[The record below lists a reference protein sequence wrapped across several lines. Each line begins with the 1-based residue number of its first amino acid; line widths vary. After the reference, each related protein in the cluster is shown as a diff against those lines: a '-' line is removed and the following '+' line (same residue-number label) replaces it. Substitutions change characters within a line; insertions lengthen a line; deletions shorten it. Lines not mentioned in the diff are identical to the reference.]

1 MTRYLTRIG
10 FVCILLLFYAAR
22 AESADSPT
30 HHPEGQGLTMSCVG
44 LSGPQAVVKAAFDYR
59 AVRAVQHF
67 DEYVAQLT
75 SHVEA
80 WPQDPTRVAKVCRL
94 YALDELADIY
104 TTQLVQFDL
113 ADQKNKEAEALLKEL
128 NCCKASYYF
137 TGTFYPSNR
146 LVFSYMFTP
155 GVASGKGYLSEASM
169 FPDSFLAE
177 VAAKDIENIRR
188 RIHDR
193 KALLDQL
200 LKRTGPQISDVG
212 KEVKLEDNT
221 TIATKE
227 LDLWKTTLQMES
239 SLSESAKAVL
249 IHDRIWSLRGHLD
262 EVTWRSLVM
271 ESGKAALVDAQVAD
285 TTSPR
290 VGALLR
296 FRLGY
301 AYMRAGQIDD
311 GARMYDEML
320 KKVVLYQKELEDNYS
335 KVQWAQTKE
344 QMASGAK
351 AAASVAL
358 TGVSFLIAAAGA
370 VAQAGSG
377 FVPGGAIAGAGA
389 NLGASYAAMALRS
402 MLPGLARDTALSIV
416 NAANPGVDK
425 SLQELQYARL
435 KSLETARLF
444 GETAQALPLILNEY
458 ERLDL
463 HRDLG
468 AAFEHQKQWRSAID
482 QYKNAIELIEHERAG
497 LGREGS
503 RLSFLEGKEEVY
515 GRLIHL
521 LAQAGEP
528 AEAFEYAERARSR
541 NFVDVLASGSPKFRT
556 TKESAEFN
564 QRQREQAEVALAVQR
579 SGLTRI
585 EIEELRRSTR
595 GIHLVEDK
603 AAPSAEGPPQKDAA
617 PHQTGEFESL
627 TAVKTGSIKEIA
639 TQMGKHT
646 AMLAFYVGETH
657 TIVFLLQGGDVS
669 AWVQPIGRAKLQ
681 SQVEA
686 FRQLIQ
692 QHPKRTDADL
702 SAIQKTGQNLSRELL
717 QDPLAAV
724 RKPVLYVSPHGPLHY
739 LPFAALHDGSQ
750 YLADRVT
757 LITVPSGTVLTYL
770 GKKPRTSTG
779 KTVVMANP
787 DLGNSA
793 YDLPFAEQEG
803 DAVKSRRPNAM
814 LLKRKEAQE
823 AKIRELAPQ
832 ASVLHFATHG
842 KFNAAQ
848 PLDSALLLAPGGG
861 EDGTLTA
868 GEIFGLGLPGN
879 LVVLSACETG
889 LGQLATGDE
898 ILGLT
903 RAFMYA
909 GAPQLIATL
918 WEIDDQ
924 ATSELMDHLY
934 SHLGKEP
941 APAALRAAQ
950 LKVRARYPHPYYWAG
965 FVAHGLHE

>member
-1 MTRYLTRIG
+1 MMRRLTWIG
-10 FVCILLLFYAAR
+10 FAGSVLFFLTTA
-22 AESADSPT
+22 AESADSLT
-30 HHPEGQGLTMSCVG
+30 LYPETQGLTMSCVG
-44 LSGPQAVVKAAFDYR
+44 LSGPRTVVKAAFDYR
-59 AVRAVQHF
+59 AVRAVQHL
-67 DEYVAQLT
+67 DEYVAQLS
-75 SHVEA
+75 SHADA
-80 WPQDPTRVAKVCRL
+80 WQQDPTKVAKVCRL

-113 ADQKNKEAEALLKEL
+113 ADQRNTEAEALLKEL

-146 LVFSYMFTP
+146 LVFSFIFTP

-177 VAAKDIENIRR
+177 VAARDIERIRQ

-193 KALLDQL
+193 KILLDSI
-200 LKRTGPQISDVG
+200 LKRTRSQDSDRVTNEG
-212 KEVKLEDNT
+212 TVA
-221 TIATKE
+221 IATKE
-227 LDLWKTTLQMES
+227 LDLWKTTLQMEP

-249 IHDRIWSLRGHLD
+249 IHDRIWSLRWHMD
-262 EVTWRSLVM
+262 EATWRSLVI
-271 ESGKAALVDAQVAD
+271 ESGKAALVGAQVAD

-301 AYMRAGQIDD
+301 AYMRAGQIEE
-311 GARMYDEML
+311 GARMYDDML
-320 KKVVLYQKELEDNYS
+320 RKVALYQKELEDNYS
-335 KVQWAQTKE
+335 KVQWAQTKDK
-344 QMASGAK
+344 MASGAK
-351 AAASVAL
+351 AAASFAL
-358 TGVSFLIAAAGA
+358 TGISFAIEGAGA
-370 VAQAGSG
+370 VVQVGSG
-377 FVPGGAIAGAGA
+377 FLGPAALAGAGA
-389 NLGASYAAMALRS
+389 NLGTSYAAMALRS

-416 NAANPGVDK
+416 NSANPGVEK

-444 GETAQALPLILNEY
+444 GETARALPLILNEH

-468 AAFEHQKQWRSAID
+468 KAFEHQKQFRLAID
-482 QYKNAIELIEHERAG
+482 QYKNAIEIIEHERAG
-497 LGREGS
+497 LGKEGT
-503 RLSFLEGKEEVY
+503 RLAFLEGKEQVY
-515 GRLIHL
+515 GRVIHL
-521 LAQAGEP
+521 LVEAGDTT
-528 AEAFEYAERARSR
+528 EAFEYAERARSR
-541 NFVDVLASGSPKFRT
+541 NFVDVLASGTPKFRT
-556 TKESAEFN
+556 SKESAAFN
-564 QRQREQAEVALAVQR
+564 QRQREQAEVELTVQR

-595 GIHLVEDK
+595 GIQLVADS
-603 AAPSAEGPPQKDAA
+603 ASSAGADGQSQPATPSSL
-617 PHQTGEFESL
+617 TVEFDSL
-627 TAVKTGSIKEIA
+627 TAVNTASTKEITA
-639 TQMGKHT
+639 QLGRQA
-646 AMLAFYVGETH
+646 AMLGFYVGESH
-657 TIVFLLQGGDVS
+657 TVVFLLQDGNVS
-669 AWVQPIGRAKLQ
+669 AWLRPVGRAALQ
-681 SQVEA
+681 SQVEV

-692 QHPKRTDADL
+692 QHPKRTGAEL
-702 SAIQKTGQNLSRELL
+702 SAIHQAGQDLL
-717 QDPLAAV
+717 RGILQEPLAAV

-739 LPFAALHDGSQ
+739 LPFAAVHDGSS
-750 YLADRVT
+750 YLADRFT

-770 GKKPRTSTG
+770 GKKGRTSTDS
-779 KTVVMANP
+779 TVVLANP

-803 DAVKSRRPNAM
+803 DAVKNRRPSAT
-814 LLKRKEAQE
+814 LLKRKDAQE
-823 AKIRELAPQ
+823 IKIRELGPK

-842 KFNAAQ
+842 KFNAAR

-861 EDGTLTA
+861 EDGILTA

-924 ATSELMDHLY
+924 ATSELMDQLY
-934 SHLGKEP
+934 AHLGKES
-941 APAALRAAQ
+941 APVALRTAQ
-950 LKVRARYPHPYYWAG
+950 LNVRTRYPHPYYWAG
-965 FVAHGLHE
+965 FVAHGMQE